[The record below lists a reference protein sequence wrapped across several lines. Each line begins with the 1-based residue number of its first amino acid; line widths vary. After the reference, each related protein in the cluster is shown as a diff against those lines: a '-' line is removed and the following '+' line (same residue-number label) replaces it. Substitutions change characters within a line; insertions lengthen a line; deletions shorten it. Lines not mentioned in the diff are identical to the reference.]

1 MTDLSLVC
9 YSVLLSK
16 FFSPSTVIITNVIF
30 IDGLSL
36 FRDSFTESLL
46 DRIAPFAVLSYG
58 VASTALKLAVTGEG
72 WALDGAYSSAL
83 LSSPLPRSLGNNI
96 ALIIRLELDD
106 RVGADAPVSGAIVD
120 RAVDVLDELVDP
132 IVVDQA
138 REQPEE
144 HGKERL
150 VEGPRAGPDQS
161 VLGNDLH
168 EGEQGWHAVEDQG
181 APVSDCAEVEASE
194 LHCIEHV
201 HDPGNELDH
210 THNGVEEETED
221 Q

>member
-96 ALIIRLELDD
+96 ALIIRLQLDD

-132 IVVDQA
+132 EVVDQA

-144 HGKERL
+144 
-150 VEGPRAGPDQS
+150 
-161 VLGNDLH
+161 
-168 EGEQGWHAVEDQG
+168 
-181 APVSDCAEVEASE
+181 
-194 LHCIEHV
+194 
-201 HDPGNELDH
+201 
-210 THNGVEEETED
+210 
-221 Q
+221 